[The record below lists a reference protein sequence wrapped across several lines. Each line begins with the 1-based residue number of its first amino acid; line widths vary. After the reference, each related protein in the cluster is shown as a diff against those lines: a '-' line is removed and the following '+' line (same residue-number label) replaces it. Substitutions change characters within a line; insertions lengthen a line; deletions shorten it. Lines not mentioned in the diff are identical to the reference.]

1 MLALLTQHL
10 CRCACCR
17 SLRNVRAVHRSYVRN
32 RTASYLEASAGL
44 ISPAPAPAPADA
56 PAPAPQA
63 RRPSQSQLKENPYA
77 VNNYYKESRSG
88 TTWCYVFSPCADVVM
103 CLGGCVGGCVGG
115 CAPGCA
121 RRCARRCARARA
133 SLRAR
138 CGCAHA
144 PRARVCVGGVACV
157 TCVCV
162 CIWVVRARMDACGVQ
177 CASVSI

>member
-1 MLALLTQHL
+1 VLALLTQRL

-88 TTWCYVFSPCADVVM
+88 ITWCYVFSPCADVVM
-103 CLGGCVGGCVGG
+103 CMVGCADGCVGG
-115 CAPGCA
+115 CARWCA
-121 RRCARRCARARA
+121 RRCARARARA